1 MRHDADLVVPD
12 STRDEIAVLKG
23 VAAHYVMRARDRV
36 VEMERQRELLEELG
50 AGLLRHAPDPL
61 TQVFRDDWDD
71 APDDAGRVRV
81 VVDQLAALTDVS
93 AIGWHRRSL
102 GARVGAMA
110 AGFVVV
116 GGGLAAARCVETLRA
131 EGYGGTVTVL
141 AAEPRLPY
149 DRPPL
154 SKQVL
159 KGEDEPDSVVLQ
171 TESWYAEHDIEVRLA
186 LQAVDLDV
194 DRHRVRTAGGDSV
207 DYERLL
213 LATGSRVRT
222 LPVQGADLDGVV
234 TLRTLEDSVAL
245 RDRLAQRPRVVVVGA
260 GWIGME
266 AAAAGR
272 KHGAEV
278 TVVSPE
284 APMVRALGPGV
295 SDIYAAAHRD
305 AGVTLLIG
313 PGIDSFRGR
322 GGWRRSSPP
331 TGRSCR
337 PIWSSSVWESPR
349 GQDWPPARPRRRRRA
364 RWCRGRRRV
373 AAYLGSRRLRRGR
386 LRAWPCAPL
395 GGRRVHVEHWA
406 NAEDGGPVA
415 GRSMLG
421 QDVTHDVLPFFWS
434 DQYDLGME
442 YAGHVVDP
450 RAPSWCCA
458 GTSTATSSWRS
469 GWSTARSRPG
479 CTSTCGTP
487 STTSSGSSAQEAGQT
502 PPSSPTPRCRCPRCD
517 AGCGPSAGPACARAD
532 LDSRPWRDGSGT
544 RTSRWCAS
552 ARGSTRSSSSTSRC
566 ATPAAA
572 PARALP
578 VP

>member
-1 MRHDADLVVPD
+1 
-12 STRDEIAVLKG
+12 
-23 VAAHYVMRARDRV
+23 
-36 VEMERQRELLEELG
+36 
-50 AGLLRHAPDPL
+50 
-61 TQVFRDDWDD
+61 
-71 APDDAGRVRV
+71 
-81 VVDQLAALTDVS
+81 
-93 AIGWHRRSL
+93 
-102 GARVGAMA
+102 MA

-131 EGYGGTVTVL
+131 EGYGGRLTVL

-171 TESWYAEHDIEVRLA
+171 TESWYAEHDIEVRLGV
-186 LQAVDLDV
+186 QAVDLDV
-194 DRHRVRTAGGDSV
+194 DRHRVRTADGDSV

-222 LPVQGADLDGVV
+222 LPVQGADLEGVV

-313 PGIDSFRGR
+313 PGIDSFRGEGR
-322 GGWRRSSPP
+322 VEAVVTSDGQVLPADLVVVGVGVAPEAGLAARAGLVVDDALGGA
-331 TGRSCR
+331 
-337 PIWSSSVWESPR
+337 VVV
-349 GQDWPPARPRRRRRA
+349 D
-364 RWCRGRRRV
+364 
-373 AAYLGSRRLRRGR
+373 GSLRTSDPDVFAVGDCA
-386 LRAWPCAPL
+386 AWPCAPL

-450 RAPSWCCA
+450 A
-458 GTSTATSSWRS
+458 
-469 GWSTARSRPG
+469 
-479 CTSTCGTP
+479 
-487 STTSSGSSAQEAGQT
+487 SAELVLRGDVDGHEFMAFWLVDGAVEAGMHVNVWDTIDDVQ
-502 PPSSPTPRCRCPRCD
+502 RIIR
-517 AGCGPSAGPACARAD
+517 AGGRAD
-532 LDSRPWRDGSGT
+532 
-544 RTSRWCAS
+544 
-552 ARGSTRSSSSTSRC
+552 
-566 ATPAAA
+566 
-572 PARALP
+572 PARLADASVPLSAL
-578 VP
+578 